1 MLRVSIWSAVLCEG
15 QFSYGESQDW
25 GVLSPRNVERH
36 QHAEQ
41 FGEIFCVVLG
51 GDDICPRLFVAAGR
65 GPARCFK
72 QALQHI
78 GSDGLVAEGA
88 RTPALGDEIVYRKIR
103 RRPFVHER
111 FLSLFRAAVA
121 FRLKFS
127 ELVWWRFR
135 LRAYLGSAQSLIHSR
150 WAGAYRRLRPMW
162 LLRKECHR

>member
-25 GVLSPRNVERH
+25 GALSPRNVERH

-51 GDDICPRLFVAAGR
+51 GDDIGPRLFVAAGR

-78 GSDGLVAEGA
+78 
-88 RTPALGDEIVYRKIR
+88 VYGKIR
-103 RRPFVHER
+103 WRPLVHER
-111 FLSLFRAAVA
+111 VLSLFRAAVA
-121 FRLKFS
+121 QTKFS
-127 ELVWWRFR
+127 ELAWWRFR
-135 LRAYLGSAQSLIHSR
+135 LRV
-150 WAGAYRRLRPMW
+150 
-162 LLRKECHR
+162 C